1 MNNVSLT
8 TVIKIFI
15 KITHFWDHSRFMP
28 DVWEKAVSISCWCAV
43 RVGTGLEEG
52 VGAGATKA
60 RRISSVVAIL
70 MKSWSFTI
78 HRLERN
84 NKIYQFQV
92 NKPCYCSIVCI
103 SPLSLP
109 LKKMVNRSWTETIDR
124 SFTYPVFPAGTV
136 IKTREKAMVDSRDLP
151 STATEIP
158 WQISK
163 NHDFIIFISGLS
175 NHNK

>member
-1 MNNVSLT
+1 MKTFTNSIRLDLVNNVSLT

-92 NKPCYCSIVCI
+92 NKPCYCSIICI

-109 LKKMVNRSWTETIDR
+109 LKKNGQQELDR
-124 SFTYPVFPAGTV
+124 
-136 IKTREKAMVDSRDLP
+136 
-151 STATEIP
+151 
-158 WQISK
+158 
-163 NHDFIIFISGLS
+163 N
-175 NHNK
+175 N